1 MAGGLL
7 TADDATTSA
16 LHTQTDRHMHRYS
29 NKRHTDTDRQTDRQ
43 TDIQYLMMPQRQ
55 PYTYRQ
61 TDRQT
66 YYCMDTMSATNH
78 SNSAATD
85 GCYDQMHNYPVN
97 ESQSELKRPLAADC
111 GVLND
116 EEPMSIS
123 KFDPVVLLAV
133 GVGTTQLV
141 PGCCD
146 DCGDGWG
153 NFTPGATLVPAPG
166 GGGNSTAAVDA
177 AEVPRDRG
185 LTDVGAG
192 ASDPSAD
199 LLA

>member
-1 MAGGLL
+1 
-7 TADDATTSA
+7 
-16 LHTQTDRHMHRYS
+16 
-29 NKRHTDTDRQTDRQ
+29 
-43 TDIQYLMMPQRQ
+43 
-55 PYTYRQ
+55 
-61 TDRQT
+61 
-66 YYCMDTMSATNH
+66 
-78 SNSAATD
+78 
-85 GCYDQMHNYPVN
+85 MHNYPVN

-146 DCGDGWG
+146 DCGDGCE